1 MRQRIPVVLALTAL
15 VVAVLGT
22 TSLGEAASNAVRATF
37 AQNAGKLRGFTPSK
51 TAKKNTVVVRGANGK
66 IDRASL
72 PLTQGPR
79 GPAGLAGLAGPAGA
93 TGPAGAPGAAGPQGP
108 KGDKGDPGDAGTP
121 GAPGVPG
128 APGAPATKL
137 FAAVSADCASLDR
150 GSGATAAVLGAG
162 ARCDVQFNQDVTNC
176 VPVASVRREV
186 GASGTGELAVSTDI
200 ANVYGG
206 LDPDEIGVVYF
217 DSAGVLTTTTRPP
230 FFVAVFC

>member
-1 MRQRIPVVLALTAL
+1 MRQRLPTVISVTAL
-15 VVAVLGT
+15 VVALLGV
-22 TSLGEAASNAVRATF
+22 TSLGEAAGNAVRATF
-37 AQNAGKLRGFTPSK
+37 ASNAGKLGGFAPSK
-51 TAKKNTVVVRGANGK
+51 KSKRNTVVVRGANGK

-79 GPAGLAGLAGPAGA
+79 GPAGPAGLAGPAGA
-93 TGPAGAPGAAGPQGP
+93 TGPTGATGPAGPQGP
-108 KGDKGDPGDAGTP
+108 KGDKGDPGDAG
-121 GAPGVPG
+121 APG
-128 APGAPATKL
+128 APGAPGTPATKL

-162 ARCDVQFNQDVTNC
+162 ARCDVQFNQDVSNC

-186 GASGTGELAVSTDI
+186 SSSGSGELAVSTDI
-200 ANVYGG
+200 ANVYSG

-217 DSAGVLTTTTRPP
+217 DSAGVLTTTARPP